1 MPVPVAT
8 DALQYI
14 MHCILCIDIMYTMY
28 FTLLQCILLYYSA
41 LHYNCIVHPNMGR
54 CCSNDLVGKG
64 TDGAQTQQTD
74 DSRKSD
80 WLQTGKYF
88 SPISGKYSTMW
99 RQIPPR
105 ANIHLWPDHKY
116 GWLTNI
122 WEGLMKSRNRQI
134 RKSWNVNY
142 SGCFALLECF
152 VDKTIDR
159 RATPGGALNILFR
172 QFIFLPF
179 FGRKKYGNIFWSQY
193 LLKQI
198 ITSLTF
204 FVDNSLTFLAKFL
217 ICFGDNIN
225 FLQQNMN
232 TIVGNAW

>member
-1 MPVPVAT
+1 
-8 DALQYI
+8 
-14 MHCILCIDIMYTMY
+14 MHRYHVYNVFY
-28 FTLLQCILLYYSA
+28 FITVHCTLLQCIVHYYSA
-41 LHYNCIVHPNMGR
+41 LHYNCIVQANLDR
-54 CCSNDLVGKG
+54 CSSNDLVGKG

-99 RQIPPR
+99 RQIPSR

-159 RATPGGALNILFR
+159 RGTLDSKFRKTSQKKMKSFLSGIEWYTP
-172 QFIFLPF
+172 LPP
-179 FGRKKYGNIFWSQY
+179 NLSMMVLSSQ
-193 LLKQI
+193 
-198 ITSLTF
+198 T
-204 FVDNSLTFLAKFL
+204 
-217 ICFGDNIN
+217 
-225 FLQQNMN
+225 
-232 TIVGNAW
+232 